1 MYRDA
6 AAGGGGV
13 VDRDHAWHDFARQ
26 WQTPGPGDRVM
37 DEVMAPDIAAGILV
51 QSSVP
56 PDIAVDVAAAVGDRM
71 KKVMLRL
78 HQSATDPGGEWH
90 EGVDGITRPGLVLWG
105 RDDPFAATG
114 RGRKST
120 GAILGDADVMRIA
133 QDYRLRLGGCFS
145 LSRVCS
151 WPVRRVYGRPFFLGP
166 GQRPK
171 SCSRLQT
178 LYGERRPEAGRRCGF
193 RQGFA
198 SPIRAGARP

>member
-26 WQTPGPGDRVM
+26 WQTPEPGDRVM

-71 KKVMLRL
+71 
-78 HQSATDPGGEWH
+78 
-90 EGVDGITRPGLVLWG
+90 
-105 RDDPFAATG
+105 
-114 RGRKST
+114 
-120 GAILGDADVMRIA
+120 RIG
-133 QDYRLRLGGCFS
+133 QHYRLRLGGCFS

-178 LYGERRPEAGRRCGF
+178 LYGERRP
-193 RQGFA
+193 
-198 SPIRAGARP
+198 